1 MDSRASRRA
10 RRRTLC
16 PSTPAEGPRRSSRGV
31 SRPAPWAGVMVQ
43 GLGELLGGVVTRPLT
58 SPQLEAPGPLAWLPG
73 TGFGIR
79 QQLGKIR
86 L

>member
-1 MDSRASRRA
+1 MVSRASRRA

-16 PSTPAEGPRRSSRGV
+16 PSTPGQPQV
-31 SRPAPWAGVMVQ
+31 LVMVQ
-43 GLGELLGGVVTRPLT
+43 GLSELLGGVVTRPLT
-58 SPQLEAPGPLAWLPG
+58 SPQLEAPGPPAWLPG

-79 QQLGKIR
+79 QELGKIR